1 MYINIYI
8 YINQEYYLLLFS
20 IFLAISLNEIC
31 FLILLN
37 IQKLIFISLV
47 PFYLKFINIFFLFF
61 QELYY
66 YYFNYN
72 TYP

>member
-37 IQKLIFISLV
+37 IKKLIFISFV
-47 PFYLKFINIFFLFF
+47 PFYLKFINIFFSIFSGTILLLF
-61 QELYY
+61 
-66 YYFNYN
+66 
-72 TYP
+72 